1 MYEKKNDL
9 GKNSNAD
16 KDSIINTFIN
26 YIDYKGRDQAFSII
40 LIVYHKIKTF
50 NYEIKTESKRLII
63 KKMK

>member
-40 LIVYHKIKTF
+40 LI
-50 NYEIKTESKRLII
+50 I